1 VSPLVAVAILALAAL
16 LVPALLYARSVRG
29 RKPWIE
35 DVPSAMRPGYSDE
48 ELEGRIRM
56 RYLTWGVVLTIFFAL
71 FLPTYWVL
79 EQNRLQEEV
88 EGFFTAS
95 VERGETLYTE
105 NCAQCH
111 GADATGGGAA
121 SPYNPDENWPAPNLT
136 TIAAR
141 YENNPNITDIRE
153 YIINTIEHGRP
164 GTPMPI
170 WGAAYGGPWNDQQVE
185 EVTDFILSRQVDD
198 DAEAQQ
204 AAGMSGRALFEGNC
218 ARCHGQDGRSGEG
231 RPGPSLVGVFERHS
245 EETILAILQNGIYLG
260 TGTTMPPWQVGYFYP
275 SSPGDGGPARYDD
288 RALER
293 IINSLERLQPGELPE
308 DAGQYNTP
316 GVGEDEAGRPVS
328 PDTGG
333 SDGEGEA

>member
-1 VSPLVAVAILALAAL
+1 MSPLVAVAILALAAV
-16 LVPALLYARSVRG
+16 LVPVLLYTRSSRG

-56 RYLTWGVVLTIFFAL
+56 RYLTWGVVLTVFFAL
-71 FLPTYWVL
+71 ALPLYWVN
-79 EQNRLQEEV
+79 EQRRLGEEV
-88 EGFFTAS
+88 QGFFTVS

-111 GADATGGGAA
+111 GAEAQGGGAA

-141 YENNPNITDIRE
+141 YDNNPNISDIRQ
-153 YIINTIEHGRP
+153 YIINTLEQGRP

-170 WGAAYGGPWNDQQVE
+170 WGAAYGGPWNDQQIA
-185 EVTDFILSRQVDD
+185 EVTDFILSRQVNDT
-198 DAEAQQ
+198 AEPQQ
-204 AAGMSGRALFEGNC
+204 AASLDGRTLFEGNC
-218 ARCHGQDGRSGEG
+218 ARCHGADGRSGEG

-245 EETILAILQNGIYLG
+245 RDTLLGILQNGIYLG
-260 TGTTMPPWQVGYFYP
+260 TGVTMPPWQNGYFYP
-275 SSPGDGGPARYDD
+275 TSPGPDDGPAVYDD
-288 RALER
+288 AALR
-293 IINSLERLQPGELPE
+293 KIIDYVEQLQPEQLPP

-316 GVGEDEAGRPVS
+316 GVGESEANQSARAG
-328 PDTGG
+328 DDGG
-333 SDGEGEA
+333 AA

>member
-16 LVPALLYARSVRG
+16 IVPALLYLRSVRG

-48 ELEGRIRM
+48 ELEGRIRV
-56 RYLTWGVVLTIFFAL
+56 RYLTWGAVMVIIFAL
-71 FLPTYWVL
+71 FLPAYWVF
-79 EQNRLQEEV
+79 EQYRLQEEV
-88 EGFFTAS
+88 EGFFVAS

-105 NCAQCH
+105 NCSRCH

-121 SPYNPDENWPAPNLT
+121 SPYNAEETWPAPNLT

-141 YENNPNITDIRE
+141 YENNPNITDIRQ
-153 YIINTIEHGRP
+153 YVINTIQQGRP

-185 EVTDFILSRQVDD
+185 EVADWILSKQVDD
-198 DAEAQQ
+198 EAEAQE
-204 AAGMSGRALFEGNC
+204 AASLSGRELFAGNC
-218 ARCHGQDGRSGEG
+218 ARCHGEDGRSGGG

-245 EETILAILQNGIYLG
+245 DETVLAILQNGIYLG
-260 TGTTMPPWQVGYFYP
+260 TGVTMPPWQNGYFYP
-275 SSPGDGGPARYDD
+275 TSPDDGGPARYDD
-288 RALER
+288 QALR
-293 IINSLERLQPGELPE
+293 KIVNYLERLQPDELPD

-316 GVGEDEAGRPVS
+316 GVGEDEAGQPS
-328 PDTGG
+328 SAS
-333 SDGEGEA
+333 SDEGEA

>member
-1 VSPLVAVAILALAAL
+1 MSPLVAVAILALAAL
-16 LVPALLYARSVRG
+16 IVPTLLYMRSVRG

-71 FLPTYWVL
+71 FLPVYWIN
-79 EQNRLQEEV
+79 EQRRLQEEV

-111 GADATGGGAA
+111 GADGTGGGAP
-121 SPYNPDENWPAPNLT
+121 SPYDAEDDWPAPNLT

-141 YENNPNITDIRE
+141 YENNPNITDIRQ
-153 YIINTIEHGRP
+153 YLINTIEQGRP

-185 EVTDFILSRQVDD
+185 EVADWILSRQ
-198 DAEAQQ
+198 AEDEAEPQQ
-204 AAGMSGRALFEGNC
+204 AASLSGRELFAGNC
-218 ARCHGQDGRSGEG
+218 ARCHGEDGRSGEG
-231 RPGPSLVGVFERHS
+231 RPGPSLVGVFERHD
-245 EETILAILQNGIYLG
+245 EDTVMAILQNGISMG
-260 TGTTMPPWQVGYFYP
+260 TGVTMPPWQNGYFYP
-275 SSPGDGGPARYDD
+275 TSPQDGGPARYDD
-288 RALER
+288 PALR
-293 IINSLERLQPGELPE
+293 KIINYLERLQPDELPD
-308 DAGQYNTP
+308 DAGQYKTP
-316 GVGEDEAGRPVS
+316 GVGEDQAGQPS
-328 PDTGG
+328 ASND
-333 SDGEGEA
+333 EGDA